1 MHLEGKVAIVTG
13 ASRGIG
19 RAVAINLAQS
29 GADVVVNYSGSE
41 GAAQETVEAVQA
53 LGRKAIKIKANVANA
68 DEVAAMVE
76 EAHKEFG
83 HIDILV
89 NNAGIT
95 RDGLLM
101 RMKDE
106 DFDAVIDINLKGV
119 YLVTK
124 AVSKIMMKQRSG
136 HIINMTSVVGVM
148 GNAGQTNYAAS
159 KAGVIGF
166 TKSCAKELA
175 SRGITVNAIAPGFI
189 NTDMTDV
196 LPEKVK
202 EAMVAEIPL
211 GRMANAEEVATVAT
225 FLASDFANYI
235 TGQVINVDGG
245 MVMQF
250 QNQTIYKYTLKGG
263 EPPMNTFDKVKA
275 IVVEQLGVDEAEVTI
290 DSTFIDDLGADSLDI
305 VELIM
310 AFEEEFNVE
319 IPDDVAE
326 KIKTV
331 KDTVE
336 YIDPAK

>member
-1 MHLEGKVAIVTG
+1 
-13 ASRGIG
+13 
-19 RAVAINLAQS
+19 
-29 GADVVVNYSGSE
+29 
-41 GAAQETVEAVQA
+41 
-53 LGRKAIKIKANVANA
+53 
-68 DEVAAMVE
+68 
-76 EAHKEFG
+76 
-83 HIDILV
+83 
-89 NNAGIT
+89 
-95 RDGLLM
+95 
-101 RMKDE
+101 
-106 DFDAVIDINLKGV
+106 
-119 YLVTK
+119 
-124 AVSKIMMKQRSG
+124 
-136 HIINMTSVVGVM
+136 M
-148 GNAGQTNYAAS
+148 GNAGQANYAAS

-202 EAMVAEIPL
+202 EAMVTQIPL
-211 GRMANAEEVATVAT
+211 GRMAKAEEVAAVTT
-225 FLASDFANYI
+225 FLASDFASYI

-245 MVMQF
+245 MVMQL
-250 QNQTIYKYTLKGG
+250 QNQTIYKSHLKGG
-263 EPPMNTFDKVKA
+263 EPLMSTFDKVKA

-336 YIDPAK
+336 YIDSAK